1 VKIFFFNFT
10 YAKEES
16 SFIRTL
22 LESCMSYL
30 CKSGTLKDTVKDTK
44 LKCTKAAEQSV
55 SHRKKEGD
63 TDADWP
69 ASMLPY
75 SLLEH
80 IL

>member
-1 VKIFFFNFT
+1 VKKIFFNFT

-55 SHRKKEGD
+55 SHRKKERKREILTGQQACD
-63 TDADWP
+63 HI
-69 ASMLPY
+69 PY
-75 SLLEH
+75 
-80 IL
+80 